1 MFYII
6 KMFSVRTELQ
16 ISDDFILE
24 TTFSP
29 FYGSLGRDPS
39 GLQFRKICALGGL
52 GWDFTTFIE

>member
-24 TTFSP
+24 TTFPPSSMEALEETHLGSKVER
-29 FYGSLGRDPS
+29 YGPWWG
-39 GLQFRKICALGGL
+39 
-52 GWDFTTFIE
+52 